1 MLSRVAG
8 WAAFALVGAALA
20 PPIDPWLHGP
30 PLGILAGVVSGVTLF
45 ALLAR
50 KGICPAAVLSL
61 APAALAARSI
71 VLTVR
76 AAQEEVI
83 WRGLVLGLLAGPI
96 GRLGALAA
104 STLLFAASHIRRQGH
119 GATLH
124 LATGGSFGLAYVL
137 TGRLTVAIGSHAAYN
152 VLIGIGRM
160 TRSDVSEKATSA
172 PTRSVIASP
181 GLRSRSPDRS
191 ATRSTVPSSTVAS
204 LEAASKTFG
213 VVRALDNV
221 DLELRQGE
229 VLGLLGPNGAGKSTA
244 ISLLLGLRRP
254 DDGRAVLF
262 GHDPREPAA
271 RRRIGVVLQ
280 EISLPPVLRVAELL
294 DLVRAHFDHAVA
306 RDELLERFELADVAR
321 RQIGGLSGGERRRL
335 ALAAAVAG
343 RPAAL
348 FLDEPSAAIDV
359 LGRRVLWDELAAF
372 VADGGAVLLTTHQL
386 EEAER
391 YATRVALLARGRV
404 VGEGSVGELR
414 ARVGRTR
421 VSLRATR
428 LPRLPESASISS
440 TVDRHV
446 IHVDDAEAFLAE
458 LVQSGVPY
466 TDLEVVRPTLE
477 DAFIELTGRNE

>member
-1 MLSRVAG
+1 
-8 WAAFALVGAALA
+8 
-20 PPIDPWLHGP
+20 
-30 PLGILAGVVSGVTLF
+30 
-45 ALLAR
+45 
-50 KGICPAAVLSL
+50 VLSL
-61 APAALAARSI
+61 SPAPLAARSI
-71 VLTVR
+71 ALTIR

-83 WRGLVLGLLAGPI
+83 WRGFVLGLLVGPI
-96 GRLGALAA
+96 GRAGALAA
-104 STLLFAASHIRRQGH
+104 STLLFAASHVRRQRR

-124 LATGGSFGLAYVL
+124 LATGGVFGLAYVL
-137 TGRLTVAIGSHAAYN
+137 TGRLTVAIASHAAYN

-160 TRSDVSEKATSA
+160 THSDVSETATSGPA
-172 PTRSVIASP
+172 RSVIASP
-181 GLRSRSPDRS
+181 DLVSGRPRRS

-213 VVRALDNV
+213 TVCALDNV

-229 VLGLLGPNGAGKSTA
+229 ILGLLGPNGAGKSTA

-262 GHDPREPAA
+262 GRDPREAAA

-280 EISLPPVLRVAELL
+280 EITLPPVLRVAELL
-294 DLVRAHFDHAVA
+294 DLVRAHFDHPVA
-306 RDELLERFELADVAR
+306 RDELLERFELADLAR

-335 ALAAAVAG
+335 AIAAAVAG

-359 LGRRVLWDELAAF
+359 RGRQVLWDELAAF
-372 VADGGAVLLTTHQL
+372 VTGGGAVLLTTHQL

-391 YATRVALLARGRV
+391 YATRIALIAGGRL

-421 VSLRATR
+421 VSLRASR
-428 LPRLPESASISS
+428 LPPLPASASISS

-446 IHVDDAEAFLAE
+446 IHVDDADAFLAE
-458 LVQSGVPY
+458 LVRSGVPY
-466 TDLEVVRPTLE
+466 QDLEVARPTLE
-477 DAFIELTGRNE
+477 DAFVELTGRND